1 MVIPVKNPSPSGLR
15 VIPLPT
21 LIPDLAVIS
30 PTESIL
36 VTSSYV
42 KVPPIVTLPLNVP
55 VDATIDPTVIFGVPV
70 NPADV
75 PVTVSYTHL
84 TLPTTLVV

>member
-1 MVIPVKNPSPSGLR
+1 MTPV
-15 VIPLPT
+15 PT
-21 LIPDLAVIS
+21 INPDLAVTN

-55 VDATIDPTVIFGVPV
+55 VAAIIDPTVIFGVPV
-70 NPADV
+70 NPAEV
-75 PVTVSYTHL
+75 PVVF
-84 TLPTTLVV
+84 